1 MTLFNTEFRLQSNR
15 DSVSGLCPAPGAFG
29 KRSTVKNTYLKE
41 QSLEAEVPEMDDD
54 TDCHKLINPTENE
67 CTENQRDD
75 SSSDRVLRKRKVNLN
90 RLASSISCPVVCQ
103 YQHCGVQLADYET
116 LEVR

>member
-1 MTLFNTEFRLQSNR
+1 
-15 DSVSGLCPAPGAFG
+15 
-29 KRSTVKNTYLKE
+29 
-41 QSLEAEVPEMDDD
+41 MDDD